1 MKRPVSMNTP
11 IKVLL
16 NTLNT
21 NDEMRNNLMSYAV
34 LILEASFLDVLVE
47 CNGTLY

>member
-21 NDEMRNNLMSYAV
+21 NDEMRNNLMSYDV
-34 LILEASFLDVLVE
+34 FILEDNFHDV
-47 CNGTLY
+47 